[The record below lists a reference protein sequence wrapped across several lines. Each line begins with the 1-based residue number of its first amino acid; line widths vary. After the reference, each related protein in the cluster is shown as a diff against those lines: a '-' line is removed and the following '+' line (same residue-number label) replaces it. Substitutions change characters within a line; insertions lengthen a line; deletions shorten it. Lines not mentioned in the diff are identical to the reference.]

1 LKICSVSAAIDVDR
15 SIFKICGESGVI
27 NLAEKTVSDGH
38 PNWVNRNRMSGF
50 SSSW

>member
-1 LKICSVSAAIDVDR
+1 MLGFSGYRRRSVD
-15 SIFKICGESGVI
+15 FKICGESGVI